1 MDVTQI
7 NSGNNQFGTPMDEP
21 TAPQEFANIKI
32 RQQAGRLKETNVAI
46 CGYEMHQMELLD
58 RALIGIQK
66 TENAFI
72 DINNR
77 IINNVNS
84 RKDRIN
90 SLNNRIADLAQK
102 TLKLYNCD
110 DAMRVESLS
119 QFPLLENDK
128 SPLMHPHASI
138 FYEPLEVAVLGDE
151 QKEKEENN
159 DNYNLPELYSM
170 QFNKKLYN
178 NRLSNHYDNLGQLV
192 TGITKDIKEVSDML
206 LSLEKYG
213 VNFHQLADSVR
224 DQVQS

>member
-90 SLNNRIADLAQK
+90 SLNNRIADLA
-102 TLKLYNCD
+102 
-110 DAMRVESLS
+110 
-119 QFPLLENDK
+119 
-128 SPLMHPHASI
+128 
-138 FYEPLEVAVLGDE
+138 
-151 QKEKEENN
+151 
-159 DNYNLPELYSM
+159 
-170 QFNKKLYN
+170 
-178 NRLSNHYDNLGQLV
+178 
-192 TGITKDIKEVSDML
+192 
-206 LSLEKYG
+206 
-213 VNFHQLADSVR
+213 
-224 DQVQS
+224 